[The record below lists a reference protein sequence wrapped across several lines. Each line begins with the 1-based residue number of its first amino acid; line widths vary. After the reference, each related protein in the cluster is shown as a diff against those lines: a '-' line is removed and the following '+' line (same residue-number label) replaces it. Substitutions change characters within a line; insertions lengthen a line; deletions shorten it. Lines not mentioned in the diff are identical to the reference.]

1 MEFGEEIF
9 RNRCGEKLSNKVSW
23 ESRKTSLEKLAPAP
37 EGIQLGLHLAQK
49 KRNKILTSL
58 EFGLSVIISLW
69 PCVIIPLLQ
78 STFFFFQW
86 PFTIHITHLHC
97 VEVLEKQA
105 RKFNYHWW
113 WGSGQDEKG
122 QARVQNDKAS
132 LGLGPP
138 SFLLSVLPTATFL
151 QVTLIFSCHV
161 TTKRLELPNN
171 GEILFRYATRC
182 GPSSITQDCC
192 RKFNFL
198 LHRGSVHF
206 LWRLD

>member
-23 ESRKTSLEKLAPAP
+23 ESRKTSLEKLAPARTP

-78 STFFFFQW
+78 STLFFNGHLL
-86 PFTIHITHLHC
+86 FTLHIYFVWRCWRNRQKNSTTT
-97 VEVLEKQA
+97 KS
-105 RKFNYHWW
+105 WW
-113 WGSGQDEKG
+113 WGSGQDEKR

-171 GEILFRYATRC
+171 REI
-182 GPSSITQDCC
+182 
-192 RKFNFL
+192 
-198 LHRGSVHF
+198 
-206 LWRLD
+206 